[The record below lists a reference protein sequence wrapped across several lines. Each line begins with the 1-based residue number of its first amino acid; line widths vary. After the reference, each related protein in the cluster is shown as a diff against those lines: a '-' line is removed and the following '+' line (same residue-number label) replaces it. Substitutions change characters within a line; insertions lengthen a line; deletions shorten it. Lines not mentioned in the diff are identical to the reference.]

1 MNFQTTISTCAIGI
15 SLALGH
21 LNMRPLN
28 EDTSSIAPAE
38 AMRMLEEGHNRWFMG
53 KPESPR
59 ATVERV
65 KETGTN
71 GQKPFA
77 TILSCADSRVPV
89 ETIFDQ
95 GIGDLFVIRVAGNV
109 ADTDEIGT
117 AEYGCGHLGTRL
129 LVVLGHTKC
138 GAVTAV
144 VENAQVGG
152 SIPALVDNIVPAVQ
166 TAKAK
171 NPEATGKALVPCAI
185 ECNVFQ
191 SMHDLI
197 TKSNEIK
204 HLVAQGKLKI
214 VGAVYNIETANVQ
227 WLGEHPNQASL
238 LGSKH

>member
-1 MNFQTTISTCAIGI
+1 MNIQTTISTCVIGV
-15 SLALGH
+15 SLALGY
-21 LNMRPLN
+21 LNLSPRN
-28 EDTSSIAPAE
+28 EDTSSIGPAE
-38 AMRMLEEGHNRWFMG
+38 AMRMLEEGHNRWVSG
-53 KPESPR
+53 KPETPR
-59 ATVERV
+59 TTVERV
-65 KETGTN
+65 KETGSN

-152 SIPALVDNIVPAVQ
+152 SIPALVDNITPAVK

-171 NPEATGKALVPCAI
+171 NPGVNGKALVQCAI

-191 SMHDLI
+191 SIHDLI
-197 TKSNEIK
+197 SNSSEIK

-214 VGAVYNIETANVQ
+214 IGAVYDIETANIQ
-227 WLGEHPNQASL
+227 WLGEHPNQAGL
-238 LGSKH
+238 IGTKH